1 MLVPAPAP
9 GSCCPAAR
17 EKGARVNPCLDDARA
32 PIAHAAPAD
41 PLAVARRAGLVGA
54 SSAFVA
60 ALARLPRY
68 ARCDAGVLILGE
80 TGTGKE
86 LCAQALHYASPR
98 EGGPFVAVN
107 CAAIPGE
114 LVEDELFGHV
124 RGAYTHAHAARTGL
138 VAEAEQG
145 TLFLDEIDALPL
157 AAQAKLLRFLQDQQY
172 RPVGSSQLRQ
182 AHVRVVAASNRPL
195 EALAAQGLFRQD
207 LLFRLNMLVLVLPP
221 LRERVADVP
230 ALVQHFLALSAR
242 QLGHGVRAVAP
253 AALARLMA
261 WHWPGNVRELK
272 HVVDRAA
279 LLAAGAELRA
289 EDIDLGPPATAAA
302 AAAPAGEGFNAAKA
316 RAVRDFERHYIER
329 TLAEAGGNIAQAA
342 RLARKHRRAFFELL
356 RKHDIDATRYRSA

>member
-1 MLVPAPAP
+1 M
-9 GSCCPAAR
+9 
-17 EKGARVNPCLDDARA
+17 NPCLDDARV
-32 PIAHAAPAD
+32 PPAAPPD

-68 ARCDAGVLILGE
+68 AGCDAGVLILGE

-124 RGAYTHAHAARTGL
+124 RGAYTHAHAARSGL
-138 VAEAEQG
+138 VAEAEHG

-157 AAQAKLLRFLQDQQY
+157 PAQAKLLRFLQDQQY

-195 EALAAQGLFRQD
+195 DALAAQGLFRQD

-230 ALVQHFLALSAR
+230 ALAQHFLALSAR
-242 QLGHGVRAVAP
+242 QLGHGVRGLAP

-272 HVVDRAA
+272 HVLDRAA
-279 LLAAGAELRA
+279 LLAPGPELQPD
-289 EDIDLGPPATAAA
+289 DIDLGPPA
-302 AAAPAGEGFNAAKA
+302 AAAPATVGEGFNAAKA

>member
-1 MLVPAPAP
+1 
-9 GSCCPAAR
+9 
-17 EKGARVNPCLDDARA
+17 VNDCLDNVQ
-32 PIAHAAPAD
+32 APAD
-41 PLAVARRAGLVGA
+41 PLASDLLAVARRAGLVGHSA
-54 SSAFVA
+54 AFVA

-86 LCAQALHYASPR
+86 VCAQALHYASAR
-98 EGGPFVAVN
+98 AGGPFVAVN
-107 CAAIPGE
+107 CAAIPAE

-124 RGAYTHAHAARTGL
+124 RGAYTHAHAARSGL
-138 VAEAEQG
+138 VAEAEHG

-195 EALAAQGLFRQD
+195 DALAAAGQFRQD
-207 LLFRLNMLVLVLPP
+207 LLFRLNMLTLMLPP
-221 LRERVADVP
+221 LRERMADVP
-230 ALVQHFLALSAR
+230 ALAEHFLALSRRDGQHAI
-242 QLGHGVRAVAP
+242 QSMSA

-261 WHWPGNVRELK
+261 WSWPGNVRELK
-272 HVVDRAA
+272 HAVDRAA
-279 LLAAGAELRA
+279 LLASGPQLTADDL
-289 EDIDLGPPATAAA
+289 DLGPAQAATAPPAA
-302 AAAPAGEGFNAAKA
+302 AEGFNAAKA

-356 RKHDIDATRYRSA
+356 RKHDIDAARYRAG

>member
-1 MLVPAPAP
+1 MND
-9 GSCCPAAR
+9 R
-17 EKGARVNPCLDDARA
+17 LDDARA
-32 PIAHAAPAD
+32 LVSAPPTTAVTAD
-41 PLAVARRAGLVGA
+41 PLAVARRAGLVGG
-54 SSAFVA
+54 SEVFVA

-86 LCAQALHYASPR
+86 VCAQALHYASAR
-98 EGGPFVAVN
+98 AGGPFVAVN

-124 RGAYTHAHAARTGL
+124 RGAYTHAHAARSGL

-172 RPVGSSQLRQ
+172 RPVGSSQSRQ

-195 EALAAQGLFRQD
+195 DAMAEQGLFRQD
-207 LLFRLNMLVLVLPP
+207 LLFRLNMLTLVLPP
-221 LRERVADVP
+221 LRERMADVP
-230 ALVQHFLALSAR
+230 ALARHFLAQAQPQGAPTLSA
-242 QLGHGVRAVAP
+242 

-272 HVVDRAA
+272 HVIDRAA
-279 LLAAGAELRA
+279 LLANGPVLEADDL
-289 EDIDLGPPATAAA
+289 DLGPAS
-302 AAAPAGEGFNAAKA
+302 AAPAAPEPAGGEGFNAAKA

-342 RLARKHRRAFFELL
+342 RLAQKHRRAFFELL
-356 RKHDIDATRYRSA
+356 RKHDIDATRYRAG

>member
-1 MLVPAPAP
+1 VNVPLDTAPALSDP
-9 GSCCPAAR
+9 RAA
-17 EKGARVNPCLDDARA
+17 AC
-32 PIAHAAPAD
+32 
-41 PLAVARRAGLVGA
+41 RAGLVG
-54 SSAFVA
+54 SSEVFLA
-60 ALARLPRY
+60 AIARLPRY

-86 LCAQALHYASPR
+86 VCAQALHYASPR
-98 EGGPFVAVN
+98 AGGPFVAVN
-107 CAAIPGE
+107 CAAIPGD

-124 RGAYTHAHAARTGL
+124 RGAYTHAHAARSGL

-172 RPVGSSQLRQ
+172 RPVGSSQSRQ

-195 EALAAQGLFRQD
+195 DALAATGQFRQD
-207 LLFRLNMLVLVLPP
+207 LLFRLNMLTLTLPP
-221 LRERVADVP
+221 LRERMADVP
-230 ALVQHFLALSAR
+230 VLAEHFLALSLREGQHA
-242 QLGHGVRAVAP
+242 LDSIAS
-253 AALARLMA
+253 AAIARLMA

-272 HVVDRAA
+272 HAVDRAA
-279 LLAAGAELRA
+279 LLAAGPVLQAADL
-289 EDIDLGPPATAAA
+289 DLGPAATASPAAA
-302 AAAPAGEGFNAAKA
+302 AEGFNAAKA

-356 RKHDIDATRYRSA
+356 RKHEIDAARFRSN

>member
-1 MLVPAPAP
+1 
-9 GSCCPAAR
+9 
-17 EKGARVNPCLDDARA
+17 VNDCLDDAQ
-32 PIAHAAPAD
+32 APAD
-41 PLAVARRAGLVGA
+41 LRAVARRAGLVGH
-54 SSAFVA
+54 SPAFMA

-86 LCAQALHYASPR
+86 VCAQALHYASAR
-98 EGGPFVAVN
+98 AGGPFVAVN

-124 RGAYTHAHAARTGL
+124 RGAYTHAHAARSGL
-138 VAEAEQG
+138 VAEAEHG

-172 RPVGSSQLRQ
+172 RPVGSSQSRQ

-195 EALAAQGLFRQD
+195 EALAAKGEFRQD
-207 LLFRLNMLVLVLPP
+207 LLFRLNMLTLVLPP
-221 LRERVADVP
+221 LRERMADVP
-230 ALVQHFLALSAR
+230 ALAEHFLALSRRDGQHA
-242 QLGHGVRAVAP
+242 LAAITP
-253 AALARLMA
+253 AAQARLMA

-272 HVVDRAA
+272 HAVDRAA
-279 LLAAGAELRA
+279 LLANGPLLDEADL
-289 EDIDLGPPATAAA
+289 DLGPAAQ
-302 AAAPAGEGFNAAKA
+302 AAPPPTAEGFNAAKA

-356 RKHDIDATRYRSA
+356 RKHEIDATRYRAG

>member
-1 MLVPAPAP
+1 M
-9 GSCCPAAR
+9 
-17 EKGARVNPCLDDARA
+17 NDCLDDAQ
-32 PIAHAAPAD
+32 APAD
-41 PLAVARRAGLVGA
+41 LRAVASRAGLVGT
-54 SSAFVA
+54 SPAFVA

-86 LCAQALHYASPR
+86 VCAQALHYASAR
-98 EGGPFVAVN
+98 AGGPFVAVN

-124 RGAYTHAHAARTGL
+124 RGAYTHAHAARSGL
-138 VAEAEQG
+138 VAEAEHG

-172 RPVGSSQLRQ
+172 RPVGSSQSRQ

-195 EALAAQGLFRQD
+195 EALAAKGEFRQD
-207 LLFRLNMLVLVLPP
+207 LLFRLNMLTLVLPP
-221 LRERVADVP
+221 LRERMADVP
-230 ALVQHFLALSAR
+230 ALAQHFLALSRRDGQHA
-242 QLGHGVRAVAP
+242 LHAITP
-253 AALARLMA
+253 AAQARLMA

-272 HVVDRAA
+272 HAVDRAA
-279 LLAAGAELRA
+279 LLASGPLLDEA
-289 EDIDLGPPATAAA
+289 DIDLGPAAQ
-302 AAAPAGEGFNAAKA
+302 AAPPSTAEGFNAAKA

-356 RKHDIDATRYRSA
+356 RKHEIDAARYRAS

>member
-1 MLVPAPAP
+1 M
-9 GSCCPAAR
+9 
-17 EKGARVNPCLDDARA
+17 NDCLDNVQ
-32 PIAHAAPAD
+32 APAD
-41 PLAVARRAGLVGA
+41 PLASDLLAVARRAGLVGHSA
-54 SSAFVA
+54 AFVA

-86 LCAQALHYASPR
+86 VCAQALHYASAR
-98 EGGPFVAVN
+98 AGGPFVAVN

-124 RGAYTHAHAARTGL
+124 RGAYTHAHAARSGL
-138 VAEAEQG
+138 VAEAEHG

-195 EALAAQGLFRQD
+195 DALAAAGQFRQD
-207 LLFRLNMLVLVLPP
+207 LLFRLNMLTLMLPP
-221 LRERVADVP
+221 LRQRMADVP
-230 ALVQHFLALSAR
+230 ALALMLPPLRQRMADVPALAEHFLALSRRDGQHAI
-242 QLGHGVRAVAP
+242 QSISP

-261 WHWPGNVRELK
+261 WSWPGNVRELK
-272 HVVDRAA
+272 HAVDRAA
-279 LLAAGAELRA
+279 LLASGPQLAADDL
-289 EDIDLGPPATAAA
+289 DLGPAQA
-302 AAAPAGEGFNAAKA
+302 AAAPPAAAEGFNAAKA

-356 RKHDIDATRYRSA
+356 RKHDIDAARYRAV

>member
-1 MLVPAPAP
+1 MND
-9 GSCCPAAR
+9 R
-17 EKGARVNPCLDDARA
+17 LDDAQ
-32 PIAHAAPAD
+32 APAD
-41 PLAVARRAGLVGA
+41 LRAVASRAGLVGH
-54 SSAFVA
+54 SPAFVA

-86 LCAQALHYASPR
+86 VCAQALHYASAR
-98 EGGPFVAVN
+98 AGGPFVAVN

-124 RGAYTHAHAARTGL
+124 RGAYTHAHAARSGL
-138 VAEAEQG
+138 VAEAEHG

-172 RPVGSSQLRQ
+172 RPVGSSQSRQ

-195 EALAAQGLFRQD
+195 DALAAKGEFRQD
-207 LLFRLNMLVLVLPP
+207 LLFRLNMLTLVLPP
-221 LRERVADVP
+221 LRERMADVP
-230 ALVQHFLALSAR
+230 ALAEHFLALSRRDGQHA
-242 QLGHGVRAVAP
+242 LGAITP
-253 AALARLMA
+253 AAQARLMA

-272 HVVDRAA
+272 HAVDRAA
-279 LLAAGAELRA
+279 LLANGPLLDESDL
-289 EDIDLGPPATAAA
+289 DLGPAAQ
-302 AAAPAGEGFNAAKA
+302 AAPPSTAEGFNAAKA

-356 RKHDIDATRYRSA
+356 RKHEIDATRYRAG